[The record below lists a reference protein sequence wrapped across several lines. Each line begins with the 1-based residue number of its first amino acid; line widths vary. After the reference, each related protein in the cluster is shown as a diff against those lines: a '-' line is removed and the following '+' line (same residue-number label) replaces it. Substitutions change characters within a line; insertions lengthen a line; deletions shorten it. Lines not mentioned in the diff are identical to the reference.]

1 MASPSN
7 LWNEEPKSEGSSMSR
22 IPVAP
27 IWLISAAA
35 RTGLAV
41 SIFLPLSV
49 TASSASD
56 ITFTD
61 LTESLN
67 SGLLYSRARSE
78 NFSLFDALTDPAVE
92 PNPPFTVNSLAG
104 SLPLKPFGAPGICIF
119 DYDNDGDQDIFV
131 SNGPGAANSLF
142 SNQLQ
147 ESGQVSFLDKAMEA
161 GVGLDG
167 ADSGGCAAGDIDNDG
182 DKDLYVTDSTSINRL
197 LENQGDGTFQEI
209 TGISGA
215 GGSPADSSYSVTM
228 GDVNNDGLLDIAV
241 GNTTRDNTLNAIT
254 FFLPEETQHNS
265 LFLNLGGNSFLDV
278 SAQAGFQQ
286 LDGLEFIDEQGDRV
300 PLAVET
306 AGITWAVALVDY
318 DLDGDL
324 DFFAADDQGGVRSI
338 GQPEVPSFLSNDQV
352 NRGIVHVHDNNG
364 HGQFTDVSP
373 DAGTNM
379 PGPWMGL
386 SFADYDSDGHMD
398 FFGSNFGDVDYSI
411 NFGSPL
417 LGVQSSRWFL
427 ADGAGG
433 FIDSVGPDGVQG
445 LISMPFGWGTSSAD
459 YDNDGCT
466 DILYV
471 GSFYGGPT
479 ATLTN
484 PLAILRNDCQANF
497 TADLSALSA
506 EGAAKHRRRLEH
518 GMAVG
523 DLNNDGFL
531 DIVTVAAADVPD
543 LGPLIVPNQFDFG
556 GPYDLAAE
564 FVPVLAPAAEPGTFD
579 FVPSVYEFQPGSLS
593 VEISSGN
600 ANGWVSVELVGGK
613 DLVDGANVNRDGI
626 GAVVQFTPQGGGPAM
641 QPVIAGS
648 SYASQDSLIKQFGLG
663 QATAGTLDI
672 LWPGGVRNRLHL
684 VGSGER
690 LLVPEIP
697 CSIDSG
703 MDVVSYLECVGSSTE
718 ALRGEGVIDVEFQL
732 RLFLS
737 AVTAYFEER

>member
-1 MASPSN
+1 
-7 LWNEEPKSEGSSMSR
+7 MSR

-35 RTGLAV
+35 RTGLAA
-41 SIFLPLSV
+41 SFFLPLSA

-67 SGLLYSRARSE
+67 SGLLYSRVRSE
-78 NFSLFDALTDPAVE
+78 HFSLFDVLTDPAVE
-92 PNPPFTVNSLAG
+92 PNPPFTVGSVID
-104 SLPLKPFGAPGICIF
+104 SLPLKPFGAPGICIL

-147 ESGQVSFLDKAMEA
+147 ETGQVSFLDKAMEA

-182 DKDLYVTDSTSINRL
+182 DKDLFVTDSTAINRL

-209 TGISGA
+209 TEISGA
-215 GGSPADSSYSVTM
+215 GGSPTDTSYSVTM
-228 GDVNNDGLLDIAV
+228 GDVNNDGLLDIAI
-241 GNTTRDNTLNAIT
+241 GNTIRGNTLGAIP

-278 SAQAGFQQ
+278 SAQAGFQD
-286 LDGLEFIDEQGDRV
+286 LGGLEFIDEQGNRV

-324 DFFAADDQGGVRSI
+324 DFFAGDDQGGVRGI
-338 GQPEVPSFLSNDQV
+338 GQPEVPPPFSNDQV
-352 NRGIVHVHDNNG
+352 NRGIVHIHSNNG
-364 HGQFTDVSP
+364 HGQFTDVSL

-379 PGPWMGL
+379 PGSWMGL

-398 FFGSNFGDVDYSI
+398 FFGSNFGDVDHSI
-411 NFGSPL
+411 NFGGPA

-433 FIDSVGPDGVQG
+433 FIDSLGPNGVQG

-484 PLAILRNDCQANF
+484 PLAILRNDCGANF
-497 TADLSALSA
+497 TADLSALSPESA
-506 EGAAKHRRRLEH
+506 TKHRRRLEH

-523 DLNNDGFL
+523 DLNNDGFP

-543 LGPLIVPNQFDFG
+543 LGPLIIPNQIDLG

-613 DLVDGANVNRDGI
+613 DLVDGATVNRDGI
-626 GAVVQFTPQGGGPAM
+626 GAVMQFTPQGGGPAM
-641 QPVIAGS
+641 QPVIAGA

-663 QATAGTLDI
+663 QAATGTLDI

-703 MDVVSYLECVGSSTE
+703 MDLVPYLECVGSSTE
-718 ALRGEGVIDVEFQL
+718 ALRDEGVIDVEFQL

-737 AVTAYFEER
+737 AAAAYLEER